1 MITIT
6 AGQTRKG
13 TKIHQHRNGW
23 ATCGAGRIT
32 TTHHLETS
40 DAGKIC
46 KRCADKLRNE
56 IIRDRDAAQRI
67 TRDSGCMA
75 YAATLDAIL
84 DSMLDS
90 SDEDLLA
97 QLIADMNAMYA

>member
-1 MITIT
+1 MITVT

-13 TKIHQHRNGW
+13 KKIHQHRNGW
-23 ATCGAGRIT
+23 ATCGAGKIA
-32 TTHHLETS
+32 TTHEINTS

-46 KRCADKLRNE
+46 KRCADKIRPE

-67 TRDSGCMA
+67 TRDSSCMA

-90 SDEDLLA
+90 SEEDLLA